1 MSSKKELYR
10 DMRKGKLAG
19 VCAGV
24 AEYFGWEL
32 WMVRIVFISGFLL
45 TGGSFFLLAY
55 VVGWLILDKKPSG
68 VMDKQESKLNFSDY
82 EESPKRKVEVKSRVW
97 QAGEPPIQAFHDI
110 DRSFGSLE
118 QRLRKMESYVTSSE
132 FQLNRELNKL

>member
-1 MSSKKELYR
+1 MNKGRELHR
-10 DMRKGKLAG
+10 DMSKGKLAG

-32 WMVRIVFISGFLL
+32 WLVRIVFISGFLL

-55 VVGWLILDKKPSG
+55 IVGWLILDKKPSE
-68 VMDKQESKLNFSDY
+68 KSKNLGFDAPEYKENGS
-82 EESPKRKVEVKSRVW
+82 RKVEVKSRVW
-97 QAGEPPIQAFHDI
+97 QAGEPPVQAFQDI
-110 DRSFGSLE
+110 DKSFSVLE

-132 FQLNRELNKL
+132 FQLNREFSKL

>member
-1 MSSKKELYR
+1 MSNGRELHR
-10 DMRKGKLAG
+10 DMQKGKLAG

-55 VVGWLILDKKPSG
+55 IVGWLILDKKPTTG
-68 VMDKQESKLNFSDY
+68 KQTESKLNFFGHED
-82 EESPKRKVEVKSRVW
+82 KTRHKVEVKSRVW
-97 QAGEPPIQAFHDI
+97 QAGEPPVQAFQDI
-110 DRSFGSLE
+110 DKSFDSLE

-132 FQLNRELNKL
+132 FQLNREFSKL